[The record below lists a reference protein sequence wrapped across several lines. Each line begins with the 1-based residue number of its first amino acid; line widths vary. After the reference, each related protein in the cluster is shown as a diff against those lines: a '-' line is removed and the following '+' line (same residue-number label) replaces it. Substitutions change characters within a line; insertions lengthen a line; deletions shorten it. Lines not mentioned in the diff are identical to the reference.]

1 MRIVPAR
8 REQCCALC
16 AMPRQPKLLS
26 GANRISLFIYLP
38 ENKQTELGAE
48 DLQVPL
54 LGRAWSTDAH
64 PSSLP
69 FPSLGPSASGDEGKC
84 EQRGIGLLEECVS
97 FRPQ

>member
-1 MRIVPAR
+1 MDSNIFVYT
-8 REQCCALC
+8 
-16 AMPRQPKLLS
+16 
-26 GANRISLFIYLP
+26 LFHDTKFEAILP